1 MTQWLKHLFFG
12 FLIGVGGVIVYLSPA
27 GLWLEEKLGLSWLF
41 HMRGAITAPNDV
53 IVVAID
59 QPSATQLG
67 LSIKPRLWPRDI
79 HARLIDKLV
88 QAGARVIIFDLIF
101 DSPSTQFEHDEQ
113 LVHAIK
119 AAGNVV
125 LTERLSYQDVE
136 LFVTSDN
143 ELSPRIFQEG
153 SDQLLPLIADAAKA
167 RAPFAVPKTERVNH
181 YWTFKAS
188 AGDMPTVPVIAL
200 QMFAMPIYGDFIR
213 LLQDVDPIALEQLPR
228 HVDDIEDLVFK
239 LRHIFAHQPQIVQ
252 KMQARLTIDSN
263 LNSATKKMIL
273 SLLNL
278 YSSHEKNYLNFYGPP
293 RSIITIPYHHALQP
307 HLAQYPSTPIDFK
320 DKVVFVGF
328 SGATQSEQDIVRD
341 DYHTVFSN
349 PDGLFISGVEIA
361 ATAFA
366 NLLENKPVRP
376 LPLVGSTVFLFLFG
390 LLIGIILLVLSSRKA
405 IALGVLV
412 TVSYIFIAYSF
423 FKEAVIWLPLII
435 PILQVAL
442 TLIVVWVL
450 KILSF
455 EDFLGSSGPDEIL
468 DRIIDEDEGRFLGV
482 CLATDIE
489 GYTTVSE
496 AMDPSD
502 LERLMNE
509 YRAVLRSAVS
519 LHRGRVMDT
528 TGDSSLSIWLSES
541 VNPVTRKFFQWSK
554 KSVNSDIRIHACQA
568 SLDLNFAIAYFNKPN
583 TVPLP
588 TRIGLHFGGMSL
600 NEKDGAYRVTGDV
613 VNTASLIQN
622 ANKILKTHILL
633 SETVASD
640 LKSFLIRP
648 LGDFLLPGRVR
659 PVKLF
664 ELITHLQ
671 LATQEQLWLCE
682 IFARALN
689 AYQLKRWSEARED
702 FLEILEVFPT
712 DGPTQYFLSL
722 CLRYRENTPCD
733 PWPVSRIDSK

>member
-53 IVVAID
+53 MVVAID

-213 LLQDVDPIALEQLPR
+213 LLQDVDLTVVEQLPR

-263 LNSATKKMIL
+263 LSSATKKMIL

-293 RSIITIPYHHALQP
+293 RSITTIPYHHALQP
-307 HLAQYPSTPIDFK
+307 HLTQYPSPPIDFK

-405 IALGVLV
+405 IALGVLI

-423 FKEAVIWLPLII
+423 FKVAVIWLPLII
-435 PILQVAL
+435 PILQVVL

-588 TRIGLHFGGMSL
+588 TRIGLHFGSMSM
-600 NEKDGAYRVTGDV
+600 NEKDGVYRVTGDV
-613 VNTASLIQN
+613 VNTANRIQN

-633 SETVASD
+633 SDTVASE

-689 AYQLKRWSEARED
+689 AYQLKRWNEARED

-712 DGPTQYFLSL
+712 DGPAQYFLSL
-722 CLRYRENTPCD
+722 CLHYRENTPCD